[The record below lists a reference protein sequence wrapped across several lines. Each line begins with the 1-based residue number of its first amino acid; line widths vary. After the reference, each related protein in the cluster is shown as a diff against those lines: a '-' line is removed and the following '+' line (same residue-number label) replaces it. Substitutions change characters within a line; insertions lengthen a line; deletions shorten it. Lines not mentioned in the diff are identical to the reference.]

1 MVRAELEGLATV
13 LAAGSIT
20 ADQLARLSLAEQ
32 LFRRAAEDAVSTA
45 IDGRIDTDRGW
56 GYANDLFHEAI
67 LTAADNRVLE
77 RAIADIH
84 RRVPRNLTWSALR
97 TPELMSQNVH
107 EHEQIREALV
117 AGDGEAARAAMIS
130 HVIRS
135 GELIAE
141 WFAAS
146 QEEPAVIT

>member
-1 MVRAELEGLATV
+1 M
-13 LAAGSIT
+13 
-20 ADQLARLSLAEQ
+20 
-32 LFRRAAEDAVSTA
+32 
-45 IDGRIDTDRGW
+45 
-56 GYANDLFHEAI
+56 
-67 LTAADNRVLE
+67 LE